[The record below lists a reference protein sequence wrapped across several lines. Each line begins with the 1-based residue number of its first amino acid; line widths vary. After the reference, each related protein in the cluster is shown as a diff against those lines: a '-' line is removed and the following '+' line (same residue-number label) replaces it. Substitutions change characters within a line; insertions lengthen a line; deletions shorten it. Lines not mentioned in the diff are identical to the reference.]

1 MILMAGTVGVIDYV
15 YWDDLVNLI
24 YLVDHVLDHCS
35 GLDELRGL
43 ALPAGCP
50 GCRVSPVGPCLGRL
64 LPWLR
69 MGVALAGMVCRLPV
83 CLLAG

>member
-1 MILMAGTVGVIDYV
+1 MCWLGGKEVEVTRFALVCMTLSVLSVWLDCRRGGVIDYV

-35 GLDELRGL
+35 GLDELRRL

-50 GCRVSPVGPCLGRL
+50 GCLVSPVGP
-64 LPWLR
+64 
-69 MGVALAGMVCRLPV
+69 
-83 CLLAG
+83 